1 MRRFS
6 VLRVT
11 FDWLTVILIM
21 LAGSG
26 VSISLFASTTTAQ
39 AAASEAPI
47 ATTLTCTGNLL
58 TNPSFENGVT
68 GWSKTSGDTFASSTS
83 YVADGSYSAYLY
95 RVNGNPA

>member
-47 ATTLTCTGNLL
+47 ATTLICTGNLL

-68 GWSKTSGDTFASSTS
+68 GWSRLL
-83 YVADGSYSAYLY
+83 VIPLL
-95 RVNGNPA
+95 PAHLMLPMAATAPISIA